1 MSASCLGLTSARALK
16 LFVWTLWSV
25 FDGFFCC
32 SCSDVWWVLLLQLF
46 RCLMG
51 SSAAVVQMFDGFF
64 CCSCS
69 DVWWVLLLQLFRCL
83 MGSSAAVVQM
93 FDGFFCCSCSDVW
106 WVLLLQLF
114 RCLMGCMM
122 FLCRMSVRRFLSVF
136 LVLFVTLSAEQEE
149 NEVLKYS
156 DTDQVTFRGF
166 TCIYSYFYNFY
177 LPNSV
182 LITFL
187 CTISL
192 QFHDNEAQLHS

>member
-69 DVWWVLLLQLFRCL
+69 DVWWVLLQLFRCL

-93 FDGFFCCSCSDVW
+93 FDGMHDVPLQDVSQTVSVGVSRVVCDSQSW
-106 WVLLLQLF
+106 TRREWSSEIQRHRPGYIQGFYMHIFLFLQL
-114 RCLMGCMM
+114 
-122 FLCRMSVRRFLSVF
+122 
-136 LVLFVTLSAEQEE
+136 
-149 NEVLKYS
+149 
-156 DTDQVTFRGF
+156 
-166 TCIYSYFYNFY
+166 
-177 LPNSV
+177 LPPK
-182 LITFL
+182 
-187 CTISL
+187 
-192 QFHDNEAQLHS
+192 